1 MAAQGV
7 ARIRLRFVKTQI
19 LISSIMVEAPCW
31 YKTPIPSM
39 PNPVA
44 REEEANLQGDHLKGP
59 IRFAINRQTR
69 VILNAS
75 SVTFGGVRAQ
85 TRRQAVVVHLAEA
98 VTPGAA
104 VAQEILGAPG
114 LSEEVAKMA

>member
-7 ARIRLRFVKTQI
+7 ARIRPRFGKTRI

-39 PNPVA
+39 PSLAA
-44 REEEANLQGDHLKGP
+44 REEANLQGDHLKGP

-69 VILNAS
+69 GILNAS
-75 SVTFGGVRAQ
+75 SVMFGGVRVQ